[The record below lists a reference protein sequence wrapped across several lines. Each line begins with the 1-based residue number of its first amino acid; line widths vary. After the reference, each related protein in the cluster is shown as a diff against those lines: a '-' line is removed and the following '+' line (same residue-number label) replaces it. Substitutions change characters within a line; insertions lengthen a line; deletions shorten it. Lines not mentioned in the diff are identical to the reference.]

1 MLATSIRVT
10 QPRLLK
16 ETAQTLRKLGLPL
29 SSSSSPSALTITPYP
44 SSRSSHFPGKAGPSH
59 PSVPPLLVPTS
70 TSPARNLSL
79 LRKLAASAP
88 GPFFATGKAGQIN
101 AALFA
106 AACLA
111 PTHPKIRRALHLF
124 RSRQTQSVPQKP

>member
-1 MLATSIRVT
+1 MPATSIRVT

-16 ETAQTLRKLGLPL
+16 ETAQTLRKLGL
-29 SSSSSPSALTITPYP
+29 SISSSSPSSPLTITPYP

-70 TSPARNLSL
+70 NSPARNLSL

>member
-16 ETAQTLRKLGLPL
+16 ETAQTLRKLGLSL
-29 SSSSSPSALTITPYP
+29 ASSSSPSPLTITPYP
-44 SSRSSHFPGKAGPSH
+44 SSRSSHFPGKVGQSH

-79 LRKLAASAP
+79 LRKLATFAP